1 MKIPDSVKPGIPTLP
16 SQIPDG
22 WMVITLDKVFKELN
36 RKAEIKDNVLYDL
49 VTVKR
54 SRGGVQK
61 RERLTGDQISVK
73 SQFFIKENDFLIS
86 RRQIVHGACGVVPK
100 ELNDSIVS
108 NEYLVLNVKSDFDLN
123 FLKYYSHSQY
133 FQQTCFHSS
142 IGVHVEKMIFKPHWW
157 YKFKHLIPFLEEQQ
171 KIASILGTW
180 DHAIFINEKLVN
192 ELSLRNK
199 GLAQQLLT
207 GEKRLHGF
215 DEDWKNLRISD
226 IAKQQ
231 TIINK
236 DDLEIEVLSCT
247 KYDGLVRSLEYFG
260 RQVFGDDLSKYKVVP
275 KGSFAYATN
284 HIEEGSIGY
293 QNLMDKGLVSPMYT
307 VFKTKSE
314 INDEFFFRL
323 LKIDRMIYAYQ
334 SNTSGSIARR
344 GGLRWNDFSTL
355 HISIPSQK
363 EQAAINS
370 VLSEADMELKLY
382 QQQLDTLKEQK
393 KGLMQ
398 KLLTGDIR
406 VKPNN

>member
-1 MKIPDSVKPGIPTLP
+1 MKIPDSIKPGIPKLP

-22 WMVITLDKVFKELN
+22 WVVITMDKVFIELN
-36 RKAEIKDNVLYDL
+36 RKVKVEDEAHYDL

-61 RERLTGDQISVK
+61 RERLIGDQISVK

-86 RRQIVHGACGVVPK
+86 RRQIVHGACGIVPK
-100 ELNDSIVS
+100 ELDGSIVS
-108 NEYLVLNVKSDFDLN
+108 NEYLVLKVKSEFDLN

-157 YKFKHLIPFLEEQQ
+157 YKFKHLIPPLKEQQ
-171 KIASILGTW
+171 KIADILGTW
-180 DHAIFINEKLVN
+180 DHAISINEKLVN
-192 ELSLRNK
+192 KLILRNK

-215 DEDWKNLRISD
+215 DRDWLHLRISD
-226 IAKQQ
+226 IANSQ
-231 TIINK
+231 TILNK
-236 DDLEIEVLSCT
+236 DNLEIEVLSCT

-260 RQVFGDDLSKYKVVP
+260 RQVFGDDLSKYKIVP
-275 KGSFAYATN
+275 RGSFAYATN

-293 QNLMDKGLVSPMYT
+293 QNLIEKGLVSPMYT
-307 VFKTKSE
+307 VFKTKPE

-323 LKIDRMIYAYQ
+323 LKTDRMIYAYQ

-355 HISIPSQK
+355 HISIPALE
-363 EQAAINS
+363 EQVAINS
-370 VLSEADMELKLY
+370 VLLEADKELRLY
-382 QQQLDTLKEQK
+382 KQQLGILKEQK
-393 KGLMQ
+393 KALMQ
-398 KLLTGDIR
+398 KLLTGKTR
-406 VKPNN
+406 VKA